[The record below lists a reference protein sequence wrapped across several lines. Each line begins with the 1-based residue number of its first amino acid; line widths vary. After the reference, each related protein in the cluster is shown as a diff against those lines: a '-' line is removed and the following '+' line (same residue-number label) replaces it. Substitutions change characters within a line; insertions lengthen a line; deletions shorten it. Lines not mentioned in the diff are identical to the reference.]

1 MKNINILIVED
12 EKLIALSLK
21 RNLTDDGINVMAIAD
36 EGNLALELVHELKP
50 DLVIMDVMIKGDL
63 TGVDVSEKIRE
74 FSSVPIIFTSAVTTD
89 DILTRAKAVR
99 PYGYLVKPVNY
110 DELKVSVE
118 IAVSN
123 YKYEQDLSRQKKFFC
138 SCMEAI
144 PAGVA
149 IAGPDGNLLCCNHA
163 FCLIAGGDPATIKGK
178 NIRELMPCPE
188 VDSILECQTEIDV
201 PGEFP
206 IVYLNK
212 EGLNVPAQM
221 NYNRVDDDID
231 EGILHIFSFPVE
243 FLKK

>member
-21 RNLTDDGINVMAIAD
+21 RNLTDDGINVLAIAD
-36 EGNLALELVHELKP
+36 EGNMALELIRELKP
-50 DLVIMDVMIKGDL
+50 DLVLMDVMIKGDL
-63 TGVDVSEKIRE
+63 TGVDISEKIRE

-123 YKYEQDLSRQKKFFC
+123 YKYEQELSRQKKFFC

-149 IAGPDGNLLCCNHA
+149 IAGPAGDLLCCNHA
-163 FCLIAGGDPATIKGK
+163 FCLMAGGEPASVKGK
-178 NIRELMPCPE
+178 NIRELIPC
-188 VDSILECQTEIDV
+188 SEIEFIMENQESHDV

-206 IVYLNK
+206 IVYSGRDGNS
-212 EGLNVPAQM
+212 VSAQM

-231 EGILHIFSFPVE
+231 EGILHIFSFPVK
-243 FLKK
+243 FPKN